1 MTGPSSPRDSDAR
14 SIELATNLS
23 ELRSRINAVAVA
35 AGRDADDITVIAVTK
50 TWPADDVRRLAAVG
64 LLDVGENRDQ
74 EARAK
79 SLACVDLHLRW
90 HFIGGLQRN
99 KCASVAQYAD
109 VIHSIDRLELV
120 PALDQGADRVGRD
133 IDVLIQVNLDPSG
146 VAPGSGRHGVQADE
160 IPELIDEVLEARRLR
175 LAGVM
180 GVAPLGGD
188 AAAAFARLWEASEA
202 LRRTAPRATV
212 ISAGMSGD
220 WPEAVAAGATH
231 LRLGSAVLGA
241 RPPLG

>member
-1 MTGPSSPRDSDAR
+1 MTDPSSLRASDAR

-23 ELRSRINAVAVA
+23 GLRSRIDAVAVA
-35 AGRDADDITVIAVTK
+35 AGRHARDITLIAVTK
-50 TWPADDVRRLAAVG
+50 TWPADDVRRLAALG
-64 LLDVGENRDQ
+64 LMDLGENRDQ

-99 KCASVAQYAD
+99 KCASVARYAD
-109 VIHSIDRLELV
+109 VVHSIDRLELV

-133 IDVLIQVNLDPSG
+133 IDVLIQVNLDPS
-146 VAPGSGRHGVQADE
+146 ASGERSARHGVQAGE
-160 IPELIDEVLEARRLR
+160 IPELIDAVLEARRLR

-180 GVAPLGGD
+180 AVAPFGGD
-188 AAAAFARLWEASEA
+188 AAAAFARLREASEA
-202 LRRTAPRATV
+202 LRRMAPRATV

-220 WPEAVAAGATH
+220 WPQAVAAGATH

-241 RPPLG
+241 RAPLG